1 MDAQALSK
9 NDLAPQNNQQNLTNT
24 GHTGHCIERSMYKHI
39 NASDAFKTKQ
49 EFVLSFDNP
58 AHQRRRT

>member
-1 MDAQALSK
+1 MDAQVFLK
-9 NDLAPQNNQQNLTNT
+9 NDPTPQNSQLNLTNT
-24 GHTGHCIERSMYKHI
+24 GHSGHCIKRSMYKHI
-39 NASDAFKTKQ
+39 NSPDAFKTKQ